1 MIRVARTTGVRAAA
15 AQRAMYCGLVAPLL
29 LTSCAFALPLQS
41 ITVPL
46 LLASNLAALPLAVTT
61 LAVMNLDTLMWT
73 CLVLVL
79 VLGPLF
85 TLWWWKIGD
94 KWADAEH
101 KRFHEKPDTRE
112 KVVMKSARDDNAPG
126 GT

>member
-1 MIRVARTTGVRAAA
+1 MP
-15 AQRAMYCGLVAPLL
+15 M
-29 LTSCAFALPLQS
+29 
-41 ITVPL
+41 

-101 KRFHEKPDTRE
+101 KRFHEKPDTRDRVIV
-112 KVVMKSARDDNAPG
+112 KTPPTDPPAGA
-126 GT
+126 